1 MSSDEYETAQE
12 SGIEELDDLVTSLT
26 GLLQQPDTQSEV
38 ILHEEDSTS
47 TESDDYQAPIEG
59 RYSSTEPDIWPEP
72 DYHNQEESMD
82 FTDIDFEGETFK
94 VLTTPNIVTKTL
106 RTVYKKKDRS
116 SLTPDKFNDF
126 WAKAIRF
133 QQTEKFAPIPLT
145 ISTSEDL
152 DKTYN
157 LQMGVQEFETTC
169 HHYDMNDIFTIIKW
183 DSQNGRPIKVG
194 DLFRDYTNLTIE
206 QVSESNEFYNTH
218 LDHSAMPWIPE
229 NMNMT
234 QNYLLNNTETEL
246 YRKCL
251 EVFNTYSPAQQGGPL
266 MFKILMDHLEA
277 SSVVAA
283 QVLSQAI
290 QNIDI
295 KNYDGEDVSKV
306 VSQVRGVLLR
316 LRAMERKDASGNV
329 IPGQQIVPPNIS
341 QILMNTFKSTSDEE
355 FNRTF
360 QLLST
365 SAGVERHRKGWAAY
379 GTPEEILNMAE
390 FQYRER
396 LASKDGWHGQSN
408 TTSVFKTERM
418 KSSDQT
424 CFNCGQKGHGVSDCT
439 KPKNEEK
446 IKENRGRY
454 FELRTKSQTT
464 ETGSGRSGRGRG
476 RGGRF
481 RGGRSTGR
489 GRGHDWS
496 DPRPEER
503 HRRMIKNKPHIWNPQ
518 TKRWLQDTTGL
529 LAQIP
534 GRIVTSSSPS
544 TGENTS
550 TATSTQQIQ
559 LAAANAERGLSLA
572 MAGFRSAMQN
582 LD

>member
-1 MSSDEYETAQE
+1 MSFDDYETAQE
-12 SGIEELDDLVTSLT
+12 SGLEELDDLVSSLT
-26 GLLQQPDTQSEV
+26 GILQRDIDQDEIILQSE
-38 ILHEEDSTS
+38 ESTS
-47 TESDDYQAPIEG
+47 TETEENLVPTEG
-59 RYSSTEPDIWPEP
+59 GLPAAMTTNP
-72 DYHNQEESMD
+72 N
-82 FTDIDFEGETFK
+82 FTDVDFEGETFK
-94 VLTTPNIVTKTL
+94 VLNTPNTVTKTL

-133 QQTEKFAPIPLT
+133 QQTEKFAPIPMT
-145 ISTSEDL
+145 ITTSEDL
-152 DKTYN
+152 DKSYN
-157 LQMGVQEFETTC
+157 LQMGVQEFEATC
-169 HHYDMNDIFTIIKW
+169 HHYDMNDVFTVLKW
-183 DSQNGRPIKVG
+183 DERNGKPMKVG
-194 DLFRDYTNLTIE
+194 DLFKDYTNLTIE
-206 QVSESNEFYNTH
+206 DVAESNVFYNTH
-218 LDHSAMPWIPE
+218 LDHNAMPWIPE

-234 QNYLLNNTETEL
+234 QSYLLNNTETEL
-246 YRKCL
+246 YRKCF
-251 EVFNTYSPAQQGGPL
+251 EVYNAYSPAQQGGPL

-306 VSQVRGVLLR
+306 VSQIRGVLLR
-316 LRAMERKDASGNV
+316 LRAMEKKDTAGNV

-355 FNRTF
+355 FNGTF
-360 QLLST
+360 KLLST

-396 LASKDGWHGQSN
+396 LASKEGWHGQSK
-408 TTSVFKTERM
+408 TSSAFKVERAIP
-418 KSSDQT
+418 SDQT
-424 CFNCGQKGHGVSDCT
+424 CFNCGQKGHGVSDCP
-439 KPKNEEK
+439 KPKNEDK
-446 IKENRGRY
+446 IKENRSKF
-454 FELRTKSQTT
+454 FELKTRNRDS
-464 ETGSGRSGRGRG
+464 ESGHGRNGRGRG

-481 RGGRSTGR
+481 RGGRGNGRNNGR

-496 DPRPEER
+496 EPRPDER
-503 HRRMIKNKPHIWNPQ
+503 HQRVIRNKPHIWNPQ

-534 GRIVTSSSPS
+534 GRSVA
-544 TGENTS
+544 
-550 TATSTQQIQ
+550 ATNSMPVATDSANTQQIQ

-572 MAGFRSAMQN
+572 MAGFRSAMQS
-582 LD
+582 LE